1 MIRIKEWDNVEVR
14 NLASD
19 CVDYVRVVDG
29 KEETYAVI
37 TLEWQIPTGYYN
49 AMRDH
54 TFKVLVPQALEE
66 KMEQPYL
73 RTGSFV
79 DYNMPTKFIA
89 TEVVGERATI
99 KEMQEMLLLTEKLQ
113 AENKALRIALESAK
127 DKLIARPRRFGL
139 FG

>member
-1 MIRIKEWDNVEVR
+1 VIRIKEWDNVEVR

-37 TLEWQIPTGYYN
+37 TLEWQIPTGYHN

-73 RTGSFV
+73 RTGSFI

-99 KEMQEMLLLTEKLQ
+99 KEMKEMLLQTEKLQ
-113 AENKALRIALESAK
+113 AANKALLIALKSAK
-127 DKLIARPRRFGL
+127 DKLAARRRVFGL